1 MRLNNNA
8 FDKQIK
14 SIKMHGKT
22 FLKSHMFQKNLYC
35 SRYDK
40 LINHLKYKLKGK
52 VACRSIDDKLNNLK
66 KDYTNKKNVVNSSL
80 NREIR
85 KNGQYISKKG
95 NIQNIEQTKKKQQE
109 ENKRKKENIDCSSN
123 LCCLKKQDITQTD
136 WRVDGNNTSRF
147 LQCKSK
153 ADMKKAFFYG
163 SEKLYAFNTAKK
175 KVGEKK
181 DIFDKTC
188 PVIKE
193 EYHKKLYSSDKKT
206 CPVKREEDNK
216 KLYSSDEKI
225 CPVVKKKE
233 NKKGYSS
240 DKICPVV
247 KKNGHKKGYSSDKT
261 FPVIVE
267 EDHKKD
273 ECNTNSNR
281 KKFGLKFKNNI
292 SNTEKKKSINN
303 KDCDEI
309 IDYNDKSIRKSH
321 MVFEKLYNDVLL
333 GKGRS
338 ENVKEEKVIKGVN
351 VVKGRMVDVARSRSI
366 DYSFKWKRV
375 NEEGIPVPFTGF
387 PHHDDIRVCGFIY
400 CPSNASSL
408 VLTTSG
414 IADLSPLIKLVNLKR
429 LVLPGCRGLD
439 YSSLSNLVS
448 LVYLDLSNSSIPDL
462 KFLSGNVNLRV
473 FNCEGNKVTDIS
485 PLARLVNLEYLNLRN
500 CPVEDISPLSGLSK
514 LACLILGQTR
524 IVGIDI
530 LFKNKKMKSL
540 DLSSTVVSDIFSL
553 RYLSELE
560 ELSLADCPDVCTLK
574 NIANLDKI
582 TYLDLS
588 WRDIVDIKV
597 ISSFNLMFLDL
608 SSTNIKIEHL
618 NTLSMGPVRESLEIL
633 YLNSCNYLTR
643 LYPLAD
649 FRKLSELSLSFS
661 QIEYFTEIKEAYF
674 LTKLSLNGINRIEN
688 IKFLKGFR
696 NLVWL
701 DLSECISLE
710 SIKTVLNLP
719 FLEYLNLS
727 KCPKLFSDK
736 NKTQETLSDLHYVN
750 NLKKVDISYNNID
763 PADIKKMEDD
773 FFVVDDPLTVI
784 CNEY

>member
-14 SIKMHGKT
+14 SIKMHGKI

-66 KDYTNKKNVVNSSL
+66 NDYTFKNKVVNSSL

-95 NIQNIEQTKKKQQE
+95 NIQNIEQTKKKQQK

-181 DIFDKTC
+181 YILD
-188 PVIKE
+188 
-193 EYHKKLYSSDKKT
+193 KT
-206 CPVKREEDNK
+206 CPVKREEDDK

-225 CPVVKKKE
+225 CPVVKKEE

-240 DKICPVV
+240 DKKICPVV
-247 KKNGHKKGYSSDKT
+247 KKKENKKVYSSDKTCPVVKKKENKKVYSSDKT

-273 ECNTNSNR
+273 ECNTHNKGKMFGS
-281 KKFGLKFKNNI
+281 KF
-292 SNTEKKKSINN
+292 SNTAKKESIKN
-303 KDCDEI
+303 DI

-448 LVYLDLSNSSIPDL
+448 LVYLDLSKSFILDL
-462 KFLSGNVNLRV
+462 KFLSGNVKLRV

-530 LFKNKKMKSL
+530 LFKNKKLKSL

-574 NIANLDKI
+574 HIAKLDKI

-597 ISSFNLMFLDL
+597 ISSFKLMFLDL

-661 QIEYFTEIKEAYF
+661 QTQYFTEIKEAYF

-688 IKFLKGFR
+688 IDFLKGFR
-696 NLVWL
+696 DLVWL

>member
-14 SIKMHGKT
+14 SIKMHGKI

-66 KDYTNKKNVVNSSL
+66 NDYTFKNKVVNSSL

-95 NIQNIEQTKKKQQE
+95 NIQNIEQTKKKQQK

-181 DIFDKTC
+181 YILD
-188 PVIKE
+188 
-193 EYHKKLYSSDKKT
+193 KT
-206 CPVKREEDNK
+206 CPVKREEDDK

-225 CPVVKKKE
+225 CPVVKKEE

-240 DKICPVV
+240 DKKICPVV
-247 KKNGHKKGYSSDKT
+247 KKKENKKVYSSDKT

-273 ECNTNSNR
+273 ECNTHNKGKMFGS
-281 KKFGLKFKNNI
+281 KF
-292 SNTEKKKSINN
+292 SNTAKKESIKN
-303 KDCDEI
+303 DI

-448 LVYLDLSNSSIPDL
+448 LVYLDLSKSFILDL
-462 KFLSGNVNLRV
+462 KFLSGNVKLRV

-530 LFKNKKMKSL
+530 LFKNKKLKSL

-574 NIANLDKI
+574 HIAKLDKI

-597 ISSFNLMFLDL
+597 ISSFKLMFLDL

-661 QIEYFTEIKEAYF
+661 QTQYFTEIKEAYF

-688 IKFLKGFR
+688 IDFLKGFR
-696 NLVWL
+696 DLVWL